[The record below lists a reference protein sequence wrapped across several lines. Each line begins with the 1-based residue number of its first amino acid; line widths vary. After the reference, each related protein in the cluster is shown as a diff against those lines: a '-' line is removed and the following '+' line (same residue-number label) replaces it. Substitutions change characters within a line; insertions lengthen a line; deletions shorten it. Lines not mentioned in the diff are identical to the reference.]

1 MNPYNDI
8 QKKLGLNQALP
19 YTPDWSAAADFID
32 LIVEHGLQ
40 AKPEMII
47 ECSSGLTTLVLA
59 RCCQL
64 NGRGRV
70 ISLENGEEYAE
81 KTRQQLKEFGLED
94 YAQVI
99 YAPLVKVTLS
109 GNEYDWYELDALPDV
124 SIDMLV
130 IDGPPGFIQKNSR
143 YPALPLLFKKF
154 SDQARVFLDDAARD
168 EERELVEQWQTEYP
182 DIDHGYLEFERGC
195 SVLRINR
202 RD

>member
-1 MNPYNDI
+1 MDPYNHI
-8 QKKLGLNQALP
+8 QKKLGLDLELP
-19 YTPDWSAAADFID
+19 YTPDWSAEPDFIE
-32 LIVEHGLQ
+32 LIVEHALQ
-40 AKPEMII
+40 AQPEII
-47 ECSSGLTTLVLA
+47 VECSSGLTTLVLA
-59 RCCQL
+59 RCCQI
-64 NGRGRV
+64 NQKGRV

-81 KTRQQLKEFGLED
+81 KTRQQLEAFGLED

-99 YAPLVKVTLS
+99 HAPLVKVTLS
-109 GNEYDWYELDALPDV
+109 GNEYDWYDLDALPDV

-130 IDGPPGFIQKNSR
+130 IDGPSGFIQKNSR
-143 YPALPLLFKKF
+143 YPALPLLFDKF

-168 EERELVEQWQTEYP
+168 DEKELVEQWQAEYP